1 MARTEQADGRYE
13 PAKTMAGD
21 IVRTQSEEITKMA
34 ELQKSI
40 Q

>member
-1 MARTEQADGRYE
+1 
-13 PAKTMAGD
+13 MAGD